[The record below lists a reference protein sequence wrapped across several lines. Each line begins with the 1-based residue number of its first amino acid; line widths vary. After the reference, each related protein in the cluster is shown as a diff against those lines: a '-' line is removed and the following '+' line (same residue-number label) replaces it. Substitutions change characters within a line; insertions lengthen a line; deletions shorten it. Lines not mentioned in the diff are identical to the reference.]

1 MVKVGGVHVQ
11 THWLIVGFRF
21 EGVVCHLNTHTSVGV
36 VILIDRFL
44 DLPPA
49 DYYYH
54 DDH

>member
-11 THWLIVGFRF
+11 THWLIVGCRF
-21 EGVVCHLNTHTSVGV
+21 EGVVCHLNTRTSVGV
-36 VILIDRFL
+36 GILIDTPI

-49 DYYYH
+49 DYCYY

>member
-11 THWLIVGFRF
+11 THWLIVGC
-21 EGVVCHLNTHTSVGV
+21 GVVCHVNTHTSVGV

-49 DYYYH
+49 YYCYH
-54 DDH
+54 DDY